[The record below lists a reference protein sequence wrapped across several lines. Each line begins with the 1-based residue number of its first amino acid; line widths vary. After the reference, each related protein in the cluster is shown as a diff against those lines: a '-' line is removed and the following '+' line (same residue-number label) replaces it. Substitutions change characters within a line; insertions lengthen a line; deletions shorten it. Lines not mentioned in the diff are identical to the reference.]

1 MNGMKKNF
9 GESRQLLQVNP
20 VNGEYYI
27 VIPECI
33 VNEFLC
39 YEDTEIV
46 LKMDGNE
53 LILSESED

>member
-1 MNGMKKNF
+1 MKKNLD
-9 GESRQLLQVNP
+9 ENRQLLQVDS
-20 VNGEYYI
+20 VTGEYYLI
-27 VIPECI
+27 IPECI
-33 VNEFLC
+33 VNEFSW

>member
-1 MNGMKKNF
+1 MKKNL

-33 VNEFLC
+33 VNEFLW